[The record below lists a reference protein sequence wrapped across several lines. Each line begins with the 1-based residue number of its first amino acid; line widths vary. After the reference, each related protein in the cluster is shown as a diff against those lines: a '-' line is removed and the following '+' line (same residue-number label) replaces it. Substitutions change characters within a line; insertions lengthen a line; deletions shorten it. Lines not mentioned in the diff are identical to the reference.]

1 MEFTSLLVCG
11 EGCTKTFGYG
21 SDATTVTFE
30 SCPPGEITPPPGF
43 DDPYPTQCSEFNSNV
58 YCPEYCDTFAAYED
72 YYGTPYTYN
81 STTCE
86 GTSECLFVTAFP
98 NAWFECSTDYSAPC
112 TKKFTSEGQTTTVT
126 LSPCPTGEI
135 TPPPGFPAEIIGC
148 TTISDHYFCPERCS
162 YYDTTW
168 SYYNTYI
175 TKFIT
180 SCDTSGCEVVTT
192 SGRPSYSCPPAE
204 GAGTPCTKTFSTTD
218 RSTTVTFQSCPLG
231 EITAPPGFYPF
242 QPAACSAYSGSVYCP
257 DYCYEYYAYDDYY
270 GLIYIVTSTMCE
282 GSTSCDFITTGAYPS
297 FDCEVAPGEACTKK
311 FTADGQT
318 TTVMLSPCPLG
329 EITPP
334 PNFPAEIIG
343 CTTYSGHYFCPEK
356 CEYYSTSW
364 PYYNTYV
371 SAFITSCDNS
381 GCEIVT
387 GGGNPSYNCPTES
400 IPDYPPYTPTPCTRT
415 FSHEDRTTTVT
426 FENCPLGEITPPPEL
441 TIPPQIG
448 CTTYNGG
455 TYCPDNCILS
465 GTFINYY
472 GTPYN
477 YIYSVCDPSGCEFD
491 TSGTPSYNCPAT
503 CDEMFETTHAAPV
516 TT

>member
-1 MEFTSLLVCG
+1 
-11 EGCTKTFGYG
+11 
-21 SDATTVTFE
+21 
-30 SCPPGEITPPPGF
+30 
-43 DDPYPTQCSEFNSNV
+43 
-58 YCPEYCDTFAAYED
+58 
-72 YYGTPYTYN
+72 
-81 STTCE
+81 
-86 GTSECLFVTAFP
+86 
-98 NAWFECSTDYSAPC
+98 
-112 TKKFTSEGQTTTVT
+112 
-126 LSPCPTGEI
+126 
-135 TPPPGFPAEIIGC
+135 
-148 TTISDHYFCPERCS
+148 
-162 YYDTTW
+162 
-168 SYYNTYI
+168 
-175 TKFIT
+175 
-180 SCDTSGCEVVTT
+180 
-192 SGRPSYSCPPAE
+192 
-204 GAGTPCTKTFSTTD
+204 
-218 RSTTVTFQSCPLG
+218 
-231 EITAPPGFYPF
+231 
-242 QPAACSAYSGSVYCP
+242 
-257 DYCYEYYAYDDYY
+257 
-270 GLIYIVTSTMCE
+270 
-282 GSTSCDFITTGAYPS
+282 
-297 FDCEVAPGEACTKK
+297 
-311 FTADGQT
+311 
-318 TTVMLSPCPLG
+318 MLSPCPLG